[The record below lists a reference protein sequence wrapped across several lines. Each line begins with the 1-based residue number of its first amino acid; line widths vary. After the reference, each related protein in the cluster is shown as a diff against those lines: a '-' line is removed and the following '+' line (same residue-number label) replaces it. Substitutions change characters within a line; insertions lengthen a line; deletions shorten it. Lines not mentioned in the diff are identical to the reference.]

1 MPEQVLMDT
10 IYVTEETLFGETWK
24 LANITFPDPAGV
36 ANKYRFIQYINSVRT
51 EELFIRD
58 EQLVNGREFETKLY
72 MTPGTDDEDLI
83 NSGDS
88 VKIRSEENKSA
99 LQSLLRNSYAAICM
113 TNNNK
118 TE

>member
-58 EQLVNGREFETKLY
+58 DQLVNGREFETKLY
-72 MTPGTDDEDLI
+72 RTPGTAEQAIIHL
-83 NSGDS
+83 GDS
-88 VKIRSEENKSA
+88 RSDKRRVGQECAGPCGARWPPSP
-99 LQSLLRNSYAAICM
+99 
-113 TNNNK
+113 K
-118 TE
+118 T